1 MLKQQCIKEFVK
13 FESQGRFHKES
24 DTLAG
29 LTNRNDGSYGF
40 YHIASFTDLSWLDVS
55 SGVGCDFVSSDQC
68 QVPGVKDSILRL
80 YLSFTSTF
88 TYHLRNHHSNSV

>member
-24 DTLAG
+24 NTLAG
-29 LTNRNDGSYGF
+29 LTNRNGGSYGF
-40 YHIASFTDLSWLDVS
+40 YHITSFTDLLWLDVS
-55 SGVGCDFVSSDQC
+55 SGVGCDFDSSDQC
-68 QVPGVKDSILRL
+68 QVPGVKDSIPRL
-80 YLSFTSTF
+80 HLSFISTF